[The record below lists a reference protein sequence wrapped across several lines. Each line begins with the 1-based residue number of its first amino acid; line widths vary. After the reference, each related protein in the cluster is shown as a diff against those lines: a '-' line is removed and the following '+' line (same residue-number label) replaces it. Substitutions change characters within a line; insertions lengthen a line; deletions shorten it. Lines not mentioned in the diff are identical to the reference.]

1 MAEKFASDGVVQPYT
16 SNPGSESVGAGV
28 YLHLITRARKYL
40 YITTPY
46 LVIDHAMTQALCDA
60 ARSGVDVRIMTP
72 HIPDKRYVFELT
84 RAHYVPLLEAGVRIF
99 EYTPGFVHAKTF
111 AVDDEFAVVGTVN
124 LDYRS
129 LYLNYECG
137 VWMYRSRAVGQIR
150 DSFLNVQKECQEVE
164 LEQATRLDWFKRLY
178 RSILRMFAPLM

>member
-1 MAEKFASDGVVQPYT
+1 
-16 SNPGSESVGAGV
+16 
-28 YLHLITRARKYL
+28 
-40 YITTPY
+40 
-46 LVIDHAMTQALCDA
+46 
-60 ARSGVDVRIMTP
+60 
-72 HIPDKRYVFELT
+72 
-84 RAHYVPLLEAGVRIF
+84 VPLLEAGVRIF

-111 AVDDEFAVVGTVN
+111 AVDDEFGVVGTVN

-150 DSFLNVQKECQEVE
+150 DSFLNVQKECEEVA
-164 LEQATRLDWFKRLY
+164 LEQATHLDWFKRLY